1 MGVSIYGQPAMTDN
15 DQIQEQIYRALEV
28 KAMHGYRGPA
38 VITKLWHSPC
48 RYSIGFVFRQGVS
61 IGDTWENM
69 DGSRCEVLAIV

>member
-1 MGVSIYGQPAMTDN
+1 MANN

-28 KAMHGYRGPA
+28 KAMHGYQLPA
-38 VITKLWHSPC
+38 AITKLWYSPR

-61 IGDTWENM
+61 IGDTWGNT